1 MTVPIRIVIQV
12 SIATL
17 LLGGTFALPA
27 SASSG
32 DPMSRDVEFRESLAR
47 RDDLRESTVWG
58 PVNKVFTRRTDAPKK
73 DRAPR

>member
-1 MTVPIRIVIQV
+1 MTVSIRILIQV
-12 SIATL
+12 SIASL
-17 LLGGTFALPA
+17 LLGGTLPA

-47 RDDLRESTVWG
+47 RDDLRESTVPG
-58 PVNKVFTRRTDAPKK
+58 PVNKVFTRRPDASQK